1 MVNMNKGRILICGGV
16 VYGSL
21 NEGEEVLPKEVMT
34 IHPADW
40 PEIPP
45 PPIRQEPWRK
55 GRKDAR
61 FKGRG

>member
-1 MVNMNKGRILICGGV
+1 MNKGRILICGGV

-34 IHPADW
+34 LKPCLDW
-40 PEIPP
+40 PMEAP
-45 PPIRQEPWRK
+45 PPIQQEPWRK